1 MNKTMQCP
9 SCGNYVVGKI
19 ERSTGSKLS
28 RKIVK
33 KGGMKA
39 VGFAAGSIVPGAG
52 NVVGFAAGALL
63 DCVLGD
69 EINKGV
75 DDIVDNFVKDDTY
88 EFVCPKCG
96 KKWTKK
102 YNSSSKSTHSYSSST
117 TSSRNSSYSN
127 SYSSSSSISIHDE
140 FQILKIICQYAKN
153 KPGNV
158 SATIGAAGIR
168 WNALISRL
176 NNEFGLHI
184 VESQLPHNGQIKD
197 LVQSI
202 QALSSRGNTSLIQPT
217 NEKDEFDVENEKFQ
231 SEFSSL
237 AKHIDDI
244 AKDQSS
250 VNSYIENISIV
261 IGKTKNAVVKSE
273 YYYLQA
279 FCCLY
284 YTFNHLNDC
293 SFISKGEHCI
303 DKAIQLLED
312 DEYKII
318 KQMLQSYNLTFCM
331 LNEIEQV
338 IKQQLVIS
346 QCRPDI
352 LKIPNSLFRVEYLQM
367 IYERA
372 RFYSLN
378 DTFIRLEELDMF
390 IEAASILKIMYNLNN
405 TEYKIYAADLLCQ
418 YYLFG
423 EEGISPDPYMGFQ
436 YAINATNM
444 GNFEE
449 DFDGHDDFHMAWRSC
464 LTNASHCY
472 LVGLGTNVD
481 YSKAYVYA
489 KKAAKLG
496 DEAAMETL
504 GQLFES
510 GKGVPKNIQTALE
523 WYRKAAD
530 LGDEEAMKRL
540 TLLNADNVSTA
551 IDTCIAPKYSEAEQE
566 YIDELKACLEN
577 DAEISPR
584 ERRLLERLR
593 INLNISDSRALE
605 LESSLSQPILTD
617 EEKEYLTEYQACISD
632 GIISDKELRLLM
644 KLRKVLGISE
654 ERAKKL
660 EKSVIKQKT
669 TYDVFLSNAG
679 ATYLMTMKI
688 IKETLNID
696 LKEAKELVESAP
708 TYIIKGIDKATAEA
722 FKEKLENAGAEVL
735 IK

>member
-9 SCGNYVVGKI
+9 SCGNYVQGKI
-19 ERSTGSKLS
+19 ERSAGSKLS
-28 RKIVK
+28 RNIVK

-102 YNSSSKSTHSYSSST
+102 YKSSSKSTHSYSSST

-176 NNEFGLHI
+176 NNDFGLQI

-202 QALSSRGNTSLIQPT
+202 QAWASEGNTSSTQSV

-231 SEFSSL
+231 SEFSSF
-237 AKHIDDI
+237 ARHIDDI
-244 AKDQSS
+244 SKDQSS

-279 FCCLY
+279 FCYLY
-284 YTFNHLNDC
+284 YTSNHLNDC
-293 SFISKGEHCI
+293 SFISKGDHCI

-331 LNEIEQV
+331 LNEIEEV
-338 IKQQLVIS
+338 IKQQYVIS
-346 QCRPDI
+346 QSRPDI
-352 LKIPNSLFRVEYLQM
+352 LKISNSLFRVEYLQM
-367 IYERA
+367 IYENA

-378 DTFIRLEELDMF
+378 DTFIKLEELEMF
-390 IEAASILKIMYNLNN
+390 IEASSILKIMYNLNDS
-405 TEYKIYAADLLCQ
+405 EYKIYAADLLSQ

-423 EEGISPDPYMGFQ
+423 EDGVSPDPYMGFQ

-449 DFDGHDDFHMAWRSC
+449 DFDGHDDFHMAWRTC
-464 LTNASHCY
+464 LANASHCY

-481 YSKAYVYA
+481 YPKAYVYA
-489 KKAAKLG
+489 EKAAKLG

-510 GKGVPKNIQTALE
+510 GKGVPKNIQIALE

-530 LGDEEAMKRL
+530 LGNEEAMKRL
-540 TLLNADNVSTA
+540 NVLNGSNVSMA
-551 IDTCIAPKYSEAEQE
+551 IDTCVSTELSDAEQE
-566 YIDELKACLEN
+566 YNEELKACLEN
-577 DAEISPR
+577 NAEISPR
-584 ERRLLERLR
+584 ERRLLDRLR
-593 INLNISDSRALE
+593 IYLGITESRALE
-605 LESSLSQPILTD
+605 LEASLLKPVLTD
-617 EEKEYLTEYQACISD
+617 EEQEYLSEYKECLSD
-632 GIISDKELRLLM
+632 GVISDKELRLLT
-644 KLRKVLGISE
+644 KLRTVLGISDA
-654 ERAKKL
+654 RAKEL
-660 EKSVIKQKT
+660 ESSIVKEKM
-669 TYDVFLSNAG
+669 TYDVFLNNAG
-679 ATYLMTMKI
+679 STYLMVMKI
-688 IKETLNID
+688 VKETLKID

-708 TYIIKGIDKATAEA
+708 TYLIKEVDKATAEE
-722 FKEKLENAGAEVL
+722 FKARLENAGAEVWL
-735 IK
+735 K